1 MSLLRSQRMFSDPFY
16 LQGIFFILYCCILL
30 VSFCAHALV
39 EPIWLRSSNVLF
51 FIYFVVSWMYIDP
64 VLIWTFAVS
73 SIIYYLF
80 IPGISFVAGIFLFAL
95 TLLFTFL
102 YDMRKRS
109 LTMFDER
116 STRLR
121 RKIRDLWLKIE
132 SQTIQIERING
143 KIQQVGLFKK
153 MSEAIIGK
161 LDEQQICEHIV
172 SYTDRI
178 ITRGDAIQLFL
189 LEPNMQYLT
198 LHTRHVRTGELNDE
212 DTSDSLNRLILE
224 QNRST
229 RVVDTLDDGHTGVSS
244 ECEIRSSIGAPLI
257 TADRMIGVI
266 RVDSR
271 QRSTF
276 SLGDQRI
283 LSDIAN
289 FAALLISNV
298 RLYSLTR
305 HLAVTDGLT
314 GLATQSAL
322 RHDMELRIADSQALS
337 LLFIDIDDFKQINDT
352 FGHIIGDQTLIHI
365 AHIICETVPQ
375 GSIVSRY
382 GGEEFVV
389 VLQSRSQ
396 DEAAS
401 VARRVCMSVAGSMFS
416 VRRTPITVTVS
427 VGIAVYK
434 GQDVTYDDIIRAAD
448 FALYQA
454 KENGKNTYVVSNEY

>member
-1 MSLLRSQRMFSDPFY
+1 MLRSQRMFSDPFY

-51 FIYFVVSWMYIDP
+51 FIYFVVAWMYIDP

-109 LTMFDER
+109 LTMFEER
-116 STRLR
+116 TTRLR

-178 ITRGDAIQLFL
+178 ISRGDAIQLFL
-189 LEPNMQYLT
+189 LEPNMQHLT
-198 LHTRHVRTGELNDE
+198 LHTQHVRTGDLNDE
-212 DTSDSLNRLILE
+212 DTSDSLNSLILK

-229 RVVDTLDDGHTGVSS
+229 RVIDTVDDGHIGESS
-244 ECEIRSSIGAPLI
+244 GCKIRSSVGAPLI
-257 TADRMIGVI
+257 TADRLLGVI
-266 RVDSR
+266 RIDSR
-271 QRSTF
+271 CRATF
-276 SLGDQRI
+276 TLSDQRI
-283 LSDIAN
+283 LSDISN

-298 RLYSLTR
+298 RLYRLTR
-305 HLAVTDGLT
+305 YLAVTDGLT
-314 GLATQSAL
+314 GLVTHNSL
-322 RHDMELRIADSQALS
+322 RQQLESRIEDSQAFS
-337 LLFIDIDDFKQINDT
+337 LLFIDIDDFKRVNDT

-365 AHIICETVPQ
+365 AHIISETVPQ
-375 GSIVSRY
+375 GSIISRY

-389 VLQSRSQ
+389 VLQSPSRA
-396 DEAAS
+396 EASS
-401 VARRVCMSVAGSMFS
+401 VAAQVCRSVAGSMFS

-427 VGIAVYK
+427 VGVAVYE
-434 GQDVTYDDIIRAAD
+434 GQKIVYDDIIRAAD

-454 KENGKNTYVVSNEY
+454 KEHGKNTYVVSNEY